1 MGDNHMNP
9 TTLLILQAFFGQC
22 LFVFLLGTQTANIRD
37 NDKRAA
43 FFTSILIAVPEVTV
57 LSSIVRSAQT
67 SGNIVVYIAFALG
80 GALGIVLSMLLS
92 DYRNKKK

>member
-1 MGDNHMNP
+1 MDDSYMNP
-9 TTLLILQAFFGQC
+9 TILLISQAFFGQC

-43 FFTSILIAVPEVTV
+43 FLTSLMIAIPEVTV

-67 SGNIVVYIAFALG
+67 SGNILVYVAFALG
-80 GALGIVLSMLLS
+80 GAVGIILSMLLA
-92 DYRNKKK
+92 DYRNKNK